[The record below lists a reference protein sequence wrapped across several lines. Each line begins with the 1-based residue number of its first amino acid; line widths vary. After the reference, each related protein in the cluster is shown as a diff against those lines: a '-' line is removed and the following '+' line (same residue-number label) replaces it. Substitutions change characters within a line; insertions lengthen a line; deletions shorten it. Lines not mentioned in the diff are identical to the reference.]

1 MQGWVG
7 ELFTFQ
13 LAERVA
19 GDAGGF
25 GRLRLSEPLVV
36 SALTKSISDV
46 NSQLCITLDYAW
58 VPCDVGRTVGAA
70 CRVTWAPR
78 LDWRAL
84 LSVHS

>member
-1 MQGWVG
+1 VKSVHVHQGQQCLQGWVG

-46 NSQLCITLDYAW
+46 NSQLCITLDTTHGCRATSGGLL
-58 VPCDVGRTVGAA
+58 VLLVG
-70 CRVTWAPR
+70 
-78 LDWRAL
+78 
-84 LSVHS
+84 